1 MKGFNDKVAVITGG
15 ASGIG
20 RALAGRCAKE
30 GMKIVL
36 ADVEATALELAGSEL
51 KAAGAQVLQVRTD
64 VSKASDVELLAR
76 KTIDEFGAVHLL
88 FNNAGVGAGTTVW
101 NSTLADWQWVLG
113 VNLWGIIH
121 GVRTFVPIMLAQD
134 TECHIVNTSS
144 LAGLLPYH
152 PSSPYQVSKFA
163 VVGLSENMYY
173 SLKQLN
179 SKINVSVLCPGWV
192 KTRIMDSG
200 RNRPAELQ
208 NKPGEA
214 PVTPDDEVAI
224 QGMVESMESGI
235 LPFEVANEVFN
246 CIEKKQF
253 YIIIPATW
261 MSLIEQRSENIFH
274 QRNPD

>member
-1 MKGFNDKVAVITGG
+1 MKEFNDKVAVITGG

-20 RALAGRCAKE
+20 RALADRCAKE

-36 ADVEATALELAGSEL
+36 ADIEATALEQAEREL
-51 KAAGAQVLQVRTD
+51 EAAGAQVLQVRTD
-64 VSKASDVELLAR
+64 VSKADDVELLAR

-274 QRNPD
+274 QHNPD

>member
-1 MKGFNDKVAVITGG
+1 MKEFNDKVAVITGG

-20 RALAGRCAKE
+20 RALADRCAKE

-36 ADVEATALELAGSEL
+36 ADIEATALEQAEREL
-51 KAAGAQVLQVRTD
+51 EAAGAQVLQVRTD
-64 VSKASDVELLAR
+64 VSKADDVELLAR

-88 FNNAGVGAGTTVW
+88 FNNAGVGAGGTVW

-163 VVGLSENMYY
+163 VVGLSENMYN
-173 SLKQLN
+173 SLKQIN
-179 SKINVSVLCPGWV
+179 SKIHVSVLCPGWV

-208 NKPGEA
+208 NKPGEV
-214 PVTPDDEVAI
+214 PITPDDDVVI
-224 QGMVESMESGI
+224 QSMVESMEAGI

-246 CIEKKQF
+246 CIEKQQF
-253 YIIIPATW
+253 YIIIPAA
-261 MSLIEQRSENIFH
+261 
-274 QRNPD
+274 